1 MSQQEHR
8 AQRREA
14 PEPTE
19 GNRAVPKVVL
29 AWILILICWGIGY
42 YAWQIGKPMLGGD
55 SRSVVSQPAPAATT
69 GEGTEGA
76 TASSGG
82 ADGKA
87 LYNSHCSACHQATGQ
102 GIPGAFPPL
111 ADSEWLLADPAIA
124 VSIVH
129 DGLQGP
135 IEVHGDSF
143 AGVMPNFGATLSNDE
158 IAAVLTHV
166 RSEWGNDASAV
177 SADLVKEHAERYADH
192 GPWTV
197 EELTDVFGEP

>member
-29 AWILILICWGIGY
+29 AWILILIFWGVGY

-55 SRSVVSQPAPAATT
+55 SRSAVSPAAS
-69 GEGTEGA
+69 
-76 TASSGG
+76 TASASAESGDTASTSG

-102 GIPGAFPPL
+102 GIAGAFPPL
-111 ADSEWLLADPAIA
+111 AGSEWLLADPAIA
-124 VSIVH
+124 
-129 DGLQGP
+129 
-135 IEVHGDSF
+135 
-143 AGVMPNFGATLSNDE
+143 
-158 IAAVLTHV
+158 
-166 RSEWGNDASAV
+166 
-177 SADLVKEHAERYADH
+177 
-192 GPWTV
+192 
-197 EELTDVFGEP
+197 